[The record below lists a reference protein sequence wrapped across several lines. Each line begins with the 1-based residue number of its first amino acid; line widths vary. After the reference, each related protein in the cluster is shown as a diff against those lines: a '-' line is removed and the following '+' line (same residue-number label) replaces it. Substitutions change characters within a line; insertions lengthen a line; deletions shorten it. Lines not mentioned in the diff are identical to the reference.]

1 MNPCDQVAMEE
12 REAVTQ
18 APRLLEW
25 RHSWVVL
32 GGADGEV
39 ASVPGALS
47 WCFG

>member
-32 GGADGEV
+32 MVKWRVCQEH
-39 ASVPGALS
+39 
-47 WCFG
+47 

>member
-25 RHSWVVL
+25 RHSWVV
-32 GGADGEV
+32 V
-39 ASVPGALS
+39 MVTVTSVPGALS
-47 WCFG
+47 GCFG